1 MEDLQN
7 IYENVH
13 IMFKYR
19 KIDSVPNYEKFI
31 NSYKLNSYYIETV
44 SNNVVVFC
52 HSDFTSKLAEFRNLL
67 NHIND
72 SKVNLNEFTNIIFI
86 SNGVFTN
93 TIIKQ
98 MVQVFK
104 DLIYEN
110 PKYKDKVTVK
120 HTVEILNHSYF
131 VAEIPK
137 GPYSSEH
144 IILNEAEID
153 VLLNDA
159 MCKKNNLPKI
169 LASDPAIVW
178 VGGKTGD
185 VVKIVSVSDVVGE
198 SITYRMVI

>member
-7 IYENVH
+7 IYGNVH
-13 IMFKYR
+13 LMFKYR
-19 KIDSVPNYEKFI
+19 KLTSQPNYDKFI
-31 NSYKLNSYYIETV
+31 NSYKINLYYIETV

-67 NHIND
+67 NYINE
-72 SKVNLNEFTNIIFI
+72 SKINLNDFTNIIFI
-86 SNGVFTN
+86 SNGTFTN
-93 TIIKQ
+93 TITKQ

-110 PKYKDKVTVK
+110 PKYKNRVTVK
-120 HTVEILNHSYF
+120 HTIEILNHSYF

-144 IILNEAEID
+144 TILSQEEID
-153 VLLNDA
+153 VLLKDA

-169 LASDPAIVW
+169 MSSDPAVVW
-178 VGGKTGD
+178 IGGRNGD
-185 VVKIVSVSDVVGE
+185 VVKIISVSDVVGE
-198 SITYRMVI
+198 SVTYRLVV